1 MGQGN
6 HHETLIDTPP
16 PLPSERS
23 TGIVFAVVFLA
34 AGILLRHHDELMVAA
49 LTASAATLA
58 TALLAPAWLAPL
70 NRAWFKLAL
79 LLNRVISPVVMFVI
93 YAGVIVPF
101 GLVMQLL
108 RDPLAAKRPER
119 ASHWIDRCQSSP
131 TTSMR
136 DQF

>member
-1 MGQGN
+1 MTGKILVL
-6 HHETLIDTPP
+6 TAID
-16 PLPSERS
+16 
-23 TGIVFAVVFLA
+23 
-34 AGILLRHHDELMVAA
+34 DELQKARAPDGFEVIYTGVGKVNA
-49 LTASAATLA
+49 ASAATLA
-58 TALLAPAWLAPL
+58 TAFLAPAWLAPL

-79 LLNRVISPVVMFVI
+79 LLNRVVSPVVMFVI

-119 ASHWIDRCQSSP
+119 ASHWIDRSQSSP
-131 TTSMR
+131 MTSMR